1 MTPVNLALSFSAYA
15 QARLFAARRRILS
28 LSTFQSMFLPVLAG
42 LILLTI
48 GFNKRENNSGVL
60 MMWLGMLSILGIM
73 VWKILEKL
81 D

>member
-1 MTPVNLALSFSAYA
+1 MSA
-15 QARLFAARRRILS
+15 FH
-28 LSTFQSMFLPVLAG
+28 SMFLPVLAG

-48 GFNKRENNSGVL
+48 GFNKRESNSGVL

>member
-1 MTPVNLALSFSAYA
+1 MSA
-15 QARLFAARRRILS
+15 
-28 LSTFQSMFLPVLAG
+28 FQSMFLPVLAG
-42 LILLTI
+42 LILLTV
-48 GFNKRENNSGVL
+48 GFTNRERNAGVL

>member
-1 MTPVNLALSFSAYA
+1 M
-15 QARLFAARRRILS
+15 S

-60 MMWLGMLSILGIM
+60 MMWLGMLSILGII

-81 D
+81 H